1 MTTSRGGT
9 STATGPSRSR
19 PDGRPSVARIGRTH
33 ADDVEA
39 TPGSV
44 RSRSRASWNAS
55 FNTPRPGSPRDLL
68 NRQYVVVIAAMAIGV
83 AGWLPVNNFLSLF
96 VRDELGG
103 DMLGAAVLLI
113 AIQGGTAT
121 LGLASGLW
129 MHRVGSRW
137 SYALGLAGMTA
148 FLVVMT
154 SSSGAGAVLVAAP
167 FLGVALAL
175 HWAGSQ
181 TYVLEVAPPA
191 RRGLATGIM
200 SFATIAPPGIAGVA
214 FGQIAEGAGFRVM
227 TGVAGGMIA
236 AAFLLVAIF
245 LPSTTPRQ
253 RGPSRSAGDVIN
265 ALREIPAL
273 AMVAA
278 RAGTTVSF
286 GVVVLLT
293 GPKLIAAGGDLG
305 SVGLFTLVSA
315 IAGAVSQIGIG
326 RLSDAIGRRAI
337 FALSLVVGGAAAV
350 GFALADDVV
359 AILTLSGVIYLAF
372 GTHQTVL
379 PAIAGDI
386 SRPGQVGTMMTLQT
400 SAFALGM
407 MFGAGATAALATTAP
422 DAAFYVGAVG
432 MAVALAALPWLRP
445 APTGASPPS

>member
-1 MTTSRGGT
+1 MCVN
-9 STATGPSRSR
+9 
-19 PDGRPSVARIGRTH
+19 D
-33 ADDVEA
+33 
-39 TPGSV
+39 
-44 RSRSRASWNAS
+44 
-55 FNTPRPGSPRDLL
+55 PRPGSPRDLL
-68 NRQYVVVIAAMAIGV
+68 NRQYLVVIAAMSIGV

-103 DMLGAAVLLI
+103 DLLGAALLLI

-137 SYALGLAGMTA
+137 TYALGLAGMTA
-148 FLVVMT
+148 FLLVMT
-154 SSSGAGAVLVAAP
+154 VSAGAAAVLVAAP

-175 HWAGSQ
+175 HWSGSQ

-200 SFATIAPPGIAGVA
+200 SFAIIAAPGIAGIA
-214 FGQIAEGAGFRVM
+214 FGQIAESAGLRAM
-227 TGVAGGMIA
+227 TGVAGGMIGGA
-236 AAFLLVAIF
+236 LLLVALF
-245 LPSTTPRQ
+245 LPSTTRRQ
-253 RGPSRSAGDVIN
+253 RGPSRSAGDVFH
-265 ALREIPAL
+265 ALRTVPAL

-278 RAGTTVSF
+278 RSGTTVAF

-293 GPKLIAAGGDLG
+293 GPKLVAAGGDLR

-315 IAGAVSQIGIG
+315 LGGAVAQIGIG
-326 RLSDAIGRRAI
+326 RLSDAMGRTAI
-337 FALSLVVGGAAAV
+337 FALSLVVGAGAAV

-359 AILTLSGVIYLAF
+359 ALLTLSGVIYLAF

-407 MFGAGATAALATTAP
+407 MFGAGATAALASTAP
-422 DAAFYVGAVG
+422 DAAFYVGAAG
-432 MAVALAALPWLRP
+432 MGVALAVTPWLRP
-445 APTGASPPS
+445 RPTGASPPF